1 MKVEINQYKEQT
13 INTAKISNS
22 GNNTV
27 TVNIDGKAT
36 AFDDNAIQLLFKDN
50 KLLLEEMKNLK
61 IKLDEQR
68 NEYDLLSEND
78 LLARADS
85 FYNIGDYYE
94 VINIYKDDRLSI
106 NPIALNNLG
115 FIYENGLGVDASISI
130 AKKYFNQAAKLNNQ
144 NAIDNYMIFN
154 IKYPYTY
161 DDLLENLKFGYIN
174 KSEVV
179 YKFIN
184 ENFNSY
190 DDNYILLPPSQ
201 NADIFFTKE
210 PGEQEKILESMT
222 YTTPVFDY
230 FGFSDS
236 DFITLDNNWAKQTV
250 AIGSTNTMLEDG
262 IINKKPILAQ
272 QNVFHFKYTQKF
284 LFYTEELNTQFIHY

>member
-1 MKVEINQYKEQT
+1 MR
-13 INTAKISNS
+13 
-22 GNNTV
+22 
-27 TVNIDGKAT
+27 
-36 AFDDNAIQLLFKDN
+36 
-50 KLLLEEMKNLK
+50 NLK
-61 IKLDEQR
+61 IKLNEQR

-115 FIYENGLGVDASISI
+115 FIYENGLGVDANISV
-130 AKKYFNQAAKLNNQ
+130 AKKYFSQAAKLNNQ
-144 NAIDNYMIFN
+144 DAIDNYMIFN

-161 DDLLENLKFGYIN
+161 DDLLENLKLGYIN

-190 DDNYILLPPSQ
+190 DDNYILFPHLKTQISFSKK
-201 NADIFFTKE
+201 NR
-210 PGEQEKILESMT
+210 ES
-222 YTTPVFDY
+222 
-230 FGFSDS
+230 
-236 DFITLDNNWAKQTV
+236 KR
-250 AIGSTNTMLEDG
+250 
-262 IINKKPILAQ
+262 
-272 QNVFHFKYTQKF
+272 KY
-284 LFYTEELNTQFIHY
+284 